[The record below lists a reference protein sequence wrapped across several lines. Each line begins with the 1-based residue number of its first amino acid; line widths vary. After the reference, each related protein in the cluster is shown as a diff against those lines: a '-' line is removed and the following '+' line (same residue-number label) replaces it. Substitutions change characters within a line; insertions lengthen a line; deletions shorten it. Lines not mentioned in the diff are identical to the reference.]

1 MPKLRSPHD
10 DTSEWATRAVEALA
24 KDTPFVTRDI
34 LPRIHAT
41 DVKMLENDDPEMRA
55 RGFGLAQGVLP
66 LLDER
71 QHAELV
77 RSMMRAYCWPVVGN
91 RLVANKRRDKTYANG
106 DAQARLLGILA
117 FSVAAERIKDESLAN
132 QVALELLSAIGTEQ
146 TPDFF
151 PGHWEL
157 YGIAKL
163 APHVSGPLR
172 ERILLTLIA
181 SVANDKY
188 VYSLT
193 SGEPS
198 PPLHAGGEALSIV
211 APLLSRDLLDQ
222 AEKAIPINKKGRFP
236 YLFIPDDSPLGFSVV
251 ARSWPTAEAYESM
264 YGSARKA
271 LAVRRRELA
280 NAVPILNPGG
290 K

>member
-1 MPKLRSPHD
+1 M
-10 DTSEWATRAVEALA
+10 
-24 KDTPFVTRDI
+24 I
-34 LPRIHAT
+34 
-41 DVKMLENDDPEMRA
+41 
-55 RGFGLAQGVLP
+55 
-66 LLDER
+66 
-71 QHAELV
+71 
-77 RSMMRAYCWPVVGN
+77 RAYCWPVVGN
-91 RLVANKRRDKTYANG
+91 NPVAAKKRGKADADG
-106 DAQARLLGILA
+106 DLRARQMGILA
-117 FSVAAERIKDESLAN
+117 FSVAAERIKDESLAG
-132 QVALELLSAIGTEQ
+132 QIALQLLSAIGTEQ

-151 PGHWEL
+151 PGHREL

-181 SVANDKY
+181 SVANEKY

-198 PPLHAGGEALSIV
+198 PPLHAGADALSIV
-211 APLLSRDLLDQ
+211 APLLGRNLLEQ
-222 AEKAIPINKKGRFP
+222 AERAIPINKEGRFP
-236 YLFIPDDSPLGFSVV
+236 YLFIPDASPFGFGVV
-251 ARSWPTAEAYESM
+251 ARSWPTAGDYESM

-271 LAVRRRELA
+271 LAVRRKELA